1 MVKKTGEHWF
11 LSFLLKNDRFSP
23 SGFEL
28 DQFLI
33 ANEYRRL
40 GYLDIQIG
48 DPVVEVYQVGSAVA
62 EG

>member
-33 ANEYRRL
+33 CQRV
-40 GYLDIQIG
+40 
-48 DPVVEVYQVGSAVA
+48 PPSSAI
-62 EG
+62 